1 MSSYELIFK
10 IINITS
16 GTNLKVCS
24 LSISTSAIESC
35 SVDLTYIIN
44 IYSISILN
52 CQRCICT
59 VGRCFRSFRCCCGIC
74 CFCYLRSFCNLLSL
88 SSFLRRSRCCSRCNI
103 FMIVC
108 YFKSLENF
116 LFFFDVCIIQ
126 PLLCSVCI
134 QCLLSCRNDAFFL
147 GLCRFFII
155 LLVQFYNI
163 ICCICFDDIG
173 GNLSIIECP
182 KNIDHFLRISTAVR
196 TAVLIC
202 IFVICVLILTGLV
215 CIKGTTQGRI
225 RIIYRFGDFTEIS
238 IRICLKAIQDLLCIF
253 LLFFDLII
261 T

>member
-44 IYSISILN
+44 IYSISILD

-74 CFCYLRSFCNLLSL
+74 CFCYLRSLSCICFRSFCNLLSL
-88 SSFLRRSRCCSRCNI
+88 SSFLCRSRCCSRCNI

-116 LFFFDVCIIQ
+116 LFSLMSASSSHFSVVSVY
-126 PLLCSVCI
+126 SVCS
-134 QCLLSCRNDAFFL
+134 LVEMMLSFL
-147 GLCRFFII
+147 
-155 LLVQFYNI
+155 V
-163 ICCICFDDIG
+163 
-173 GNLSIIECP
+173 SVASSSS
-182 KNIDHFLRISTAVR
+182 FLFS
-196 TAVLIC
+196 
-202 IFVICVLILTGLV
+202 F
-215 CIKGTTQGRI
+215 TT
-225 RIIYRFGDFTEIS
+225 
-238 IRICLKAIQDLLCIF
+238 
-253 LLFFDLII
+253 
-261 T
+261 